1 MELNEIQKIK
11 MALLVMN
18 HANVENAQKAYDFVM
33 ADSKEPA
40 NQEEAT
46 QSEMA
51 DGIYLIRKTG
61 KPVLFAPGCN
71 KKDCV
76 AVGIKL
82 GGKSIAVS
90 LKDAADGENI
100 TLTNSE
106 DETEYDG
113 YINNYTDAVAE
124 WNGKANTKHLE
135 EIGLNEGIKLEDG
148 QYIPAVGEM
157 YLIYLHKKSLN
168 EALEAVGV
176 RAEIEFLA
184 ELGRKRPT
192 IKAADDAEGEVASA
206 RCRVAAHQQADDQ
219 IIGGPAQHDELASAY
234 GQRQPDQG
242 DDDPEKPDKDAAEAP
257 SALNGRHGALPSFSL
272 ALDSNTPARP
282 PFHRGGRNR
291 QSIRSAHGKRAA
303 RPFGV
308 RPLDPVLA

>member
-11 MALLVMN
+11 MALLVMS
-18 HANVENAQKAYDFVM
+18 HADVENAQKAYDFVM

-51 DGIYLIRKTG
+51 DGIYLIKKTG

-82 GGKSIAVS
+82 GGKSIAVA
-90 LKDAADGENI
+90 LKDAADGEEI

-113 YINNYTDAVAE
+113 YINNYTDAVAD
-124 WNGKANTKHLE
+124 WNGKANTKHLG
-135 EIGLNEGIKLEDG
+135 EIGLSEGIKLEAG

-157 YLIYLHKKSLN
+157 YLIYLYTKALN
-168 EALEAVGV
+168 EALEAVGGEPIV
-176 RAEIEFLA
+176 NDWYWTSTEYSATYA
-184 ELGRKRPT
+184 WYLGLYNGYVYYT
-192 IKAADDAEGEVASA
+192 AKATGTS
-206 RCRVAAHQQADDQ
+206 R
-219 IIGGPAQHDELASAY
+219 
-234 GQRQPDQG
+234 
-242 DDDPEKPDKDAAEAP
+242 
-257 SALNGRHGALPSFSL
+257 
-272 ALDSNTPARP
+272 
-282 PFHRGGRNR
+282 
-291 QSIRSAHGKRAA
+291 
-303 RPFGV
+303 V
-308 RPLDPVLA
+308 RPVSAFIY

>member
-18 HANVENAQKAYDFVM
+18 HADVENAQKAYDFVM

-40 NQEEAT
+40 NQAT
-46 QSEMA
+46 PSEMA
-51 DGIYLIRKTG
+51 DGIYLIKKTG

-82 GGKSIAVS
+82 GSKSIAVA

-113 YINNYTDAVAE
+113 YINNQTDAVAD

-135 EIGLNEGIKLEDG
+135 EIGLNGGINLEAG

-157 YLIYLHKKSLN
+157 HLIYLHKKALN
-168 EALEAVGV
+168 EALEAVGGEPI
-176 RAEIEFLA
+176 ADEWYWTSTEYSATYAWYLT
-184 ELGRKRPT
+184 LNTGNMNYYT
-192 IKAADDAEGEVASA
+192 KAAAAS
-206 RCRVAAHQQADDQ
+206 H
-219 IIGGPAQHDELASAY
+219 
-234 GQRQPDQG
+234 
-242 DDDPEKPDKDAAEAP
+242 
-257 SALNGRHGALPSFSL
+257 
-272 ALDSNTPARP
+272 
-282 PFHRGGRNR
+282 
-291 QSIRSAHGKRAA
+291 
-303 RPFGV
+303 V
-308 RPLDPVLA
+308 RPVSAFIY

>member
-51 DGIYLIRKTG
+51 DGIYLIKKKG

-82 GGKSIAVS
+82 GSKSIATA
-90 LKDAADGENI
+90 LKDAAAGEDI
-100 TLTNSE
+100 TLTDSE
-106 DETEYDG
+106 DKTKYNG
-113 YINNYTDAVAE
+113 YINNYMDAVAD

-135 EIGLNEGIKLEDG
+135 EIGLNEDIKLEAG

-157 YLIYLHKKSLN
+157 YLIYLHKKALN
-168 EALEAVGV
+168 EALEAVGGEPV
-176 RAEIEFLA
+176 
-184 ELGRKRPT
+184 
-192 IKAADDAEGEVASA
+192 ADDWYWTSTEHSA
-206 RCRVAAHQQADDQ
+206 ATVWYLYLYN
-219 IIGGPAQHDELASAY
+219 GY
-234 GQRQPDQG
+234 
-242 DDDPEKPDKDAAEAP
+242 
-257 SALNGRHGALPSFSL
+257 LNY
-272 ALDSNTPARP
+272 D
-282 PFHRGGRNR
+282 
-291 QSIRSAHGKRAA
+291 
-303 RPFGV
+303 
-308 RPLDPVLA
+308 

>member
-18 HANVENAQKAYDFVM
+18 HADVENAQKAYDFVM

-40 NQEEAT
+40 NQAMP
-46 QSEMA
+46 SEMA
-51 DGIYLIRKTG
+51 DGIYLIKKTG

-90 LKDAADGENI
+90 LKDTADGKDI
-100 TLTNSE
+100 TLTDGE

-113 YINNYTDAVAE
+113 YINNCTDAVAD

-135 EIGLNEGIKLEDG
+135 EIGLNESIKLEAG

-157 YLIYLHKKSLN
+157 YLIYLHKKALN
-168 EALEAVGV
+168 EALEAVGGEPI
-176 RAEIEFLA
+176 ANDWYWTSTEFSATYAWYLY
-184 ELGRKRPT
+184 LGGGSMNYYT
-192 IKAADDAEGEVASA
+192 KAAGTYRIRPVSA
-206 RCRVAAHQQADDQ
+206 F
-219 IIGGPAQHDELASAY
+219 IY
-234 GQRQPDQG
+234 
-242 DDDPEKPDKDAAEAP
+242 
-257 SALNGRHGALPSFSL
+257 
-272 ALDSNTPARP
+272 
-282 PFHRGGRNR
+282 
-291 QSIRSAHGKRAA
+291 
-303 RPFGV
+303 
-308 RPLDPVLA
+308 

>member
-40 NQEEAT
+40 NQKEAT

-51 DGIYLIRKTG
+51 DGIYLIKKTG

-113 YINNYTDAVAE
+113 YINNQTDAVAD

-135 EIGLNEGIKLEDG
+135 EIGLNGGINLEAG

-157 YLIYLHKKSLN
+157 YLIYLHTKALN
-168 EALEAVGV
+168 EALEAVGGEPI
-176 RAEIEFLA
+176 ADDWYWTSTEYS
-184 ELGRKRPT
+184 
-192 IKAADDAEGEVASA
+192 AADAWFLCLFDGTM
-206 RCRVAAHQQADDQ
+206 
-219 IIGGPAQHDELASAY
+219 Y
-234 GQRQPDQG
+234 
-242 DDDPEKPDKDAAEAP
+242 
-257 SALNGRHGALPSFSL
+257 
-272 ALDSNTPARP
+272 
-282 PFHRGGRNR
+282 HRTKATN
-291 QSIRSAHGKRAA
+291 AKH
-303 RPFGV
+303 V
-308 RPLDPVLA
+308 RPVSAFICR

>member
-18 HANVENAQKAYDFVM
+18 HADVENAQKAYDFVM

-40 NQEEAT
+40 NQGEAT

-51 DGIYLIRKTG
+51 DGIYLIKKTG
-61 KPVLFAPGCN
+61 KPVLFVPGCN

-82 GGKSIAVS
+82 GSKSIAVA

-113 YINNYTDAVAE
+113 YINNYTDAVAD

-135 EIGLNEGIKLEDG
+135 EIGLNESIKLEAD

-157 YLIYLHKKSLN
+157 YLIYLHKKALN
-168 EALEAVGV
+168 EALEAVGGEPI
-176 RAEIEFLA
+176 ADEWYWTSTEYSATYAWGLY
-184 ELGRKRPT
+184 LDDGGMGNYT
-192 IKAADDAEGEVASA
+192 KATYAG
-206 RCRVAAHQQADDQ
+206 H
-219 IIGGPAQHDELASAY
+219 
-234 GQRQPDQG
+234 
-242 DDDPEKPDKDAAEAP
+242 
-257 SALNGRHGALPSFSL
+257 
-272 ALDSNTPARP
+272 
-282 PFHRGGRNR
+282 
-291 QSIRSAHGKRAA
+291 
-303 RPFGV
+303 V
-308 RPLDPVLA
+308 RPVSAFIY

>member
-18 HANVENAQKAYDFVM
+18 HPNVENAQKAYDFVM

-51 DGIYLIRKTG
+51 DGIYLIKKTG

-82 GGKSIAVS
+82 GSKSIAVS
-90 LKDAADGENI
+90 LEDAADGENI

-113 YINNYTDAVAE
+113 YINNYTDAVAD

-135 EIGLNEGIKLEDG
+135 EIRLNEDIKLEAG

-157 YLIYLHKKSLN
+157 YLIYLHKKALN
-168 EALEAVGV
+168 EALEAVGG
-176 RAEIEFLA
+176 EPI
-184 ELGRKRPT
+184 
-192 IKAADDAEGEVASA
+192 ADDWYWTSTE
-206 RCRVAAHQQADDQ
+206 
-219 IIGGPAQHDELASAY
+219 
-234 GQRQPDQG
+234 
-242 DDDPEKPDKDAAEAP
+242 
-257 SALNGRHGALPSFSL
+257 
-272 ALDSNTPARP
+272 
-282 PFHRGGRNR
+282 
-291 QSIRSAHGKRAA
+291 RSATTAWSLYL
-303 RPFGV
+303 FGGTVCNYTKTAYAIHV
-308 RPLDPVLA
+308 RPVSAFICK

>member
-18 HANVENAQKAYDFVM
+18 HADVENAQKAYDFVM
-33 ADSKEPA
+33 ADSDSKEPA

-46 QSEMA
+46 PSKMA
-51 DGIYLIRKTG
+51 DGIYLIKKTG

-90 LKDAADGENI
+90 LKDAADGEDI

-113 YINNYTDAVAE
+113 YINNYTDAVAD

-135 EIGLNEGIKLEDG
+135 EIGLNEGIKLEAG
-148 QYIPAVGEM
+148 QYIPAIGEM
-157 YLIYLHKKSLN
+157 YLIYLHKKALN
-168 EALEAVGV
+168 EALEYVGGKPI
-176 RAEIEFLA
+176 ADKWYWTSTETSATGAWYLNLTSGAMINGTKATLA
-184 ELGRKRPT
+184 G
-192 IKAADDAEGEVASA
+192 
-206 RCRVAAHQQADDQ
+206 H
-219 IIGGPAQHDELASAY
+219 
-234 GQRQPDQG
+234 
-242 DDDPEKPDKDAAEAP
+242 
-257 SALNGRHGALPSFSL
+257 
-272 ALDSNTPARP
+272 
-282 PFHRGGRNR
+282 
-291 QSIRSAHGKRAA
+291 
-303 RPFGV
+303 V
-308 RPLDPVLA
+308 RPVSAFICK

>member
-1 MELNEIQKIK
+1 MFVVLKKTSENLSIGHWSYIALVDRSKDKNQNVSHIKISIMELNEIQKIK

-18 HANVENAQKAYDFVM
+18 HADVENAQKAYDFVM
-33 ADSKEPA
+33 AEPA

-51 DGIYLIRKTG
+51 DGIYLIKKTG

-71 KKDCV
+71 KKNCV

-113 YINNYTDAVAE
+113 YINNYTDAVAD
-124 WNGKANTKHLE
+124 WNGKANTKHLQK
-135 EIGLNEGIKLEDG
+135 IGLNESIKLKAG

-157 YLIYLHKKSLN
+157 YLIYLHKKALN
-168 EALEAVGV
+168 EALEAVGG
-176 RAEIEFLA
+176 EPI
-184 ELGRKRPT
+184 
-192 IKAADDAEGEVASA
+192 ADDWYWTSTELSA
-206 RCRVAAHQQADDQ
+206 TYAWRLC
-219 IIGGPAQHDELASAY
+219 LT
-234 GQRQPDQG
+234 
-242 DDDPEKPDKDAAEAP
+242 
-257 SALNGRHGALPSFSL
+257 NGYMHISPKATY
-272 ALDSNTPARP
+272 AI
-282 PFHRGGRNR
+282 H
-291 QSIRSAHGKRAA
+291 
-303 RPFGV
+303 V
-308 RPLDPVLA
+308 RPVSAFKGNSDLM